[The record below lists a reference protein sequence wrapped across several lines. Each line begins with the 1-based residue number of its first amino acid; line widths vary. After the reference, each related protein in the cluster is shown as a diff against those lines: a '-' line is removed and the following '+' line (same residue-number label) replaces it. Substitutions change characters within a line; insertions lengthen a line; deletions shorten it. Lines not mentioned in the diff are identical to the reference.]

1 MTSERNVHPVI
12 LILNKMAR
20 PKADIDWKRVDEL
33 LEADCEGTE
42 IAAHLGLNPLT
53 LYKRCEQ
60 DNKLSFSKYLQ
71 EKKASGN
78 SILKEHQWKMAT
90 VDDDTA
96 VKKSMLIWLGK
107 QRLGQKDKTD
117 HTTKDEQIGFQI
129 NIVNADK
136 DKAE

>member
-1 MTSERNVHPVI
+1 
-12 LILNKMAR
+12 MAR

-42 IAAHLGLNPLT
+42 IAAVLGLNPLT

-78 SILKEHQWKMAT
+78 TILKEHQYKMAT
-90 VDDDTA
+90 SKDDSQI
-96 VKKSMLIWLGK
+96 KKSMLIWLGK
-107 QRLGQKDKTD
+107 QRLGQRNETRQILEVDQNKGTFNINFRNGDSCTNA
-117 HTTKDEQIGFQI
+117 TSTIQPDESE
-129 NIVNADK
+129 AD
-136 DKAE
+136 

>member
-1 MTSERNVHPVI
+1 
-12 LILNKMAR
+12 MAR

-42 IAAHLGLNPLT
+42 IAAVLGLNPLT

-78 SILKEHQWKMAT
+78 SMLKEKQF
-90 VDDDTA
+90 
-96 VKKSMLIWLGK
+96 KKAISGDSGMLVWLGK
-107 QRLGQKDKTD
+107 NRLGQADKKDLA
-117 HTTKDEQIGFQI
+117 HTIKDELPF
-129 NIVNADK
+129 NIKLEYRNRK
-136 DKAE
+136 ENNPQ

>member
-1 MTSERNVHPVI
+1 
-12 LILNKMAR
+12 MAR

-42 IAAHLGLNPLT
+42 IAAYLGLNPLT

-60 DNKLSFSKYLQ
+60 DNKISFSKYLQ

-78 SILKEHQWKMAT
+78 SILKETQFKIA
-90 VDDDTA
+90 
-96 VKKSMLIWLGK
+96 KKGDRVMLIWLGK
-107 QRLGQKDKTD
+107 QRLGQSDKTD
-117 HTTKDEQIGFQI
+117 HTTKGEPIGFQI